1 MNFFVKLTDAMA
13 SRQSL
18 LITGLDPNPEMLQ
31 TWTRHHPSSGSF
43 LAQARRW
50 IKAVIDATGDHVCAY
65 KPSLGFYQALG
76 PIGIE
81 LLHEVRELV
90 PRDMPLILDAKHG
103 DLNTSSA
110 LAQYVFRELGADALT
125 LLPLAGQDIV
135 APFLLYPDRAVVI
148 TCHSSNPGARVFQ
161 HHPDEDRPLYTTVV
175 RESQLWATAEQ
186 LLLEVGTSDPAV
198 LARVRSAAP
207 ERFLILRSLWEQ
219 EERLEAL
226 LQAGLNAS
234 GDGLLLPL
242 PQHLLVEKGMAAGT
256 SALRIQ
262 IETMRHRWLSN
273 VADRCDLWLP
283 APEAGSAA
291 AALGGSAGTALKGDG
306 EEGDGEDVDGE
317 EGAAKQGGTRGGGA
331 SEREASEAAASEV
344 GASEGAALGAG
355 AGTGGGGSPSAA
367 ASRATGTRAGMKG
380 KASAQNAAGN
390 GTTRSAGALGGGR
403 NADAVGTGSG
413 RAKREGAE
421 RNNRVSS
428 VDPLD
433 ELIVELFDV
442 GCLLFGEYVQA
453 SGAVFNYYIDLRQ
466 IISDPNLFH
475 RVLHA
480 YAGQLEGLRFD
491 RIAGIPYGSLPT
503 ATGLSLKLHLP
514 LIYPRKEVKAHGARR
529 LIEGDFNEGETV
541 VVVDDILI
549 TGGSVL
555 EGIAKLETS
564 GLVVH
569 DVVVFIDHG
578 GQARQR
584 LADAGYRTHAVLT
597 IPRITSVLMAAGRL
611 TSAQAGLLGG
621 EAVKGS

>member
-125 LLPLAGQDIV
+125 LSPLAGQDIV

-283 APEAGSAA
+283 APEGPATDLDDSAEVESE
-291 AALGGSAGTALKGDG
+291 SAQAESKSDQ
-306 EEGDGEDVDGE
+306 EEV
-317 EGAAKQGGTRGGGA
+317 A
-331 SEREASEAAASEV
+331 ASEAAARG
-344 GASEGAALGAG
+344 GAVIGGGAGKGGGRSRNATSAGAAGARAAAQGSAAPAQNAPGNGPRRSTGALGA
-355 AGTGGGGSPSAA
+355 
-367 ASRATGTRAGMKG
+367 
-380 KASAQNAAGN
+380 
-390 GTTRSAGALGGGR
+390 
-403 NADAVGTGSG
+403 GSG
-413 RAKREGAE
+413 RAKREGAQG
-421 RNNRVSS
+421 NNRVSS

-453 SGAVFNYYIDLRQ
+453 SGAIFNYYIDLRQ

-597 IPRITSVLMAAGRL
+597 IPRITSVLLAAGRL
-611 TSAQAGLLGG
+611 NSDQASLLGG
-621 EAVKGS
+621 SAAPSKG